1 MADLVDYDKVVDAVT
16 KFVADWEKTIKEAAQ
31 KLADIQAEMD
41 KMEAL
46 KKQRDAAAKD
56 AEQASKDLSDKI
68 FGLKVSPKADPKPF
82 DGLPD
87 VVKKLIA
94 KGGVPLGNT
103 GVTLVPDNWKFD
115 PPPKFKV
122 TSGGLKLKIDF

>member
-94 KGGVPLGNT
+94 KGGVPLGKT